1 MVWLA
6 IICSFAGRL
15 SLIGVKDTT
24 YGVVANLYGRYTLN
38 SHLDVGM
45 GIILKLGK
53 TPSYPAAYWVG
64 SPITP
69 LRELAAGD
77 WTDAWLSYRADQCS
91 LRVGRWQAS
100 WGVSP
105 RYSLVLNDTLA
116 SRNGLYISWYRS
128 GWGFEYFI
136 SFEPPY
142 RVKPD
147 DPVSSHEV
155 GDLIYRTLVGH
166 RLIVNWHKVE
176 LTLAELAYF
185 PGSGYLANPIL
196 VNPFIVWF
204 FLQHTMRPYE
214 WERELNALW
223 QLSIS
228 YKGEFMHLYGELM
241 IDDIPYV
248 NEPPYEPP
256 QMGYLIGCK
265 SCIKRINSL
274 IEYTC
279 VYAWTYLGFL
289 PWWRYEAYGY
299 PLGHP
304 YGPDFDEIF
313 VSVRYKLNDNIS
325 ANYSASYVRK
335 GEPDI
340 HTNWPIK
347 PYGDWDRFPPG
358 SDFLWGTIEYHTKHD
373 IGLSYDHKNW
383 SFKLNVG
390 LWNIRNLFHKNG
402 TTFKTITFSISLTKR
417 LSIS

>member
-6 IICSFAGRL
+6 IICSLAGRL
-15 SLIGVKDTT
+15 SLVGVKDTT
-24 YGVVANLYGRYTLN
+24 YGVVANLYGKYTLD
-38 SHLDVGM
+38 SHLDIGV

-64 SPITP
+64 SPIKP
-69 LRELAAGD
+69 LRELATGD
-77 WTDAWLSYRADQCS
+77 WTDAWLTYRADQCS
-91 LRVGRWQAS
+91 LRVGRWQAN

-128 GWGFEYFI
+128 GWGVEYFI

-147 DPVSSHEV
+147 DPVSSYEV
-155 GDLIYRTLVGH
+155 GDRIYRTLVGH
-166 RLIVNWHKVE
+166 RLIVNWRRVE
-176 LTLAELAYF
+176 LTFAELAYF
-185 PGSGYLANPIL
+185 PGSGYLANPML

-228 YKGEFMHLYGELM
+228 YRGEFTHLYGELL
-241 IDDIPYV
+241 IDDIQYV
-248 NEPPYEPP
+248 NVSTCEPP
-256 QMGYLIGCK
+256 QIGYLIGCK
-265 SCIKRINSL
+265 SSIKRIELL
-274 IEYTC
+274 IEYTR

-313 VSVRYKLNDNIS
+313 VDIGYRLNDNVS
-325 ANYSASYVRK
+325 ANYNISYVRK

-358 SDFLWGTIEYHTKHD
+358 SDFLWGTIEYRTKHA
-373 IGLSYDHKNW
+373 IGLAYEHKDW
-383 SFKLNVG
+383 EVKLNVG
-390 LWNIRNLFHKNG
+390 LWNIRNLSHKNG
-402 TTFKTITFSISLTKR
+402 ATLKTTTFSISLTKR
-417 LSIS
+417 LSTS

>member
-1 MVWLA
+1 MIWLA

-15 SLIGVKDTT
+15 SLVGVKDTA
-24 YGVVANLYGRYTLN
+24 YGVVANLYGRYSLN
-38 SHLDVGM
+38 SHFDVGV

-53 TPSYPAAYWVG
+53 TPSYPAAYWIG
-64 SPITP
+64 SPVTS

-77 WTDAWLSYRADQCS
+77 WTDAWLTYKADQCS

-128 GWGFEYFI
+128 NWGVEYFI

-147 DPVSSHEV
+147 DPTTSYEV
-155 GDLIYRTLVGH
+155 G
-166 RLIVNWHKVE
+166 
-176 LTLAELAYF
+176 
-185 PGSGYLANPIL
+185 GYMANPIL
-196 VNPFIVWF
+196 LNPFIVWF

-214 WERELNALW
+214 WECELNALW

-228 YKGEFMHLYGELM
+228 YKGEFAHLYGELL
-241 IDDIPYV
+241 IDDISYV
-248 NEPPYEPP
+248 NVPPYEPP
-256 QMGYLIGCK
+256 QVGYLIGCK
-265 SCIKRINSL
+265 SSIKRTNLL
-274 IEYTC
+274 IEYIC

-304 YGPDFDEIF
+304 YGPDFDEVFINI
-313 VSVRYKLNDNIS
+313 RYKLNDNIS
-325 ANYSASYVRK
+325 ANYNVSYVRK
-335 GEPDI
+335 GEPNI
-340 HTNWPIK
+340 HTDWPIK

-358 SDFLWGTIEYHTKHD
+358 SDFLWGTIEYRTKHV
-373 IGLSYDHKNW
+373 IGLSYDRKDW
-383 SFKLNVG
+383 EVKLNVG
-390 LWNIRNLFHKNG
+390 LWDIRNPFHKNG
-402 TTFKTITFSISLTKR
+402 ATLKTTTFSISLTKR
-417 LSIS
+417 LSTS

>member
-6 IICSFAGRL
+6 IICSLAGRL

-24 YGVVANLYGRYTLN
+24 YGVVANLYGKYSLN
-38 SHLDVGM
+38 SHLDVGV

-64 SPITP
+64 SPVTS

-77 WTDAWLSYRADQCS
+77 WTDAWLSYRADECS
-91 LRVGRWQAS
+91 LRVGRWQAN

-142 RVKPD
+142 RVKSDNPTT
-147 DPVSSHEV
+147 SHKV

-166 RLIVNWHKVE
+166 RLIINWHKVE
-176 LTLAELAYF
+176 LILAELTYSA
-185 PGSGYLANPIL
+185 GSGYLANPVL
-196 VNPFIVWF
+196 LNPFIVWF
-204 FLQHTMRPYE
+204 FLQHTMRPYG
-214 WERELNALW
+214 WERELNTLW
-223 QLSIS
+223 QLSVS
-228 YKGEFMHLYGELM
+228 YKGEFTHLYGELM
-241 IDDIPYV
+241 IDDISYV
-248 NEPPYEPP
+248 KVPPYEPP
-256 QMGYLIGCK
+256 QIGYLIGCK
-265 SCIKRINSL
+265 SNIKRINL
-274 IEYTC
+274 FIEYTR
-279 VYAWTYLGFL
+279 VNAWTYLGFL

-313 VSVRYKLNDNIS
+313 VNIGYKLNEDIS
-325 ANYSASYVRK
+325 ANYSVSYVRK

-340 HTNWPIK
+340 HTDWPTK

-358 SDFLWGTIEYHTKHD
+358 SDFLWGTIEYRTKHT
-373 IGLSYDHKNW
+373 IGLSYNHTDW
-383 SFKLNVG
+383 RVKLNVG
-390 LWNIRNLFHKNG
+390 LWNIRNLSHKNG
-402 TTFKTITFSISLTKR
+402 ATLKTLTFSISLTKR
-417 LSIS
+417 LSTS